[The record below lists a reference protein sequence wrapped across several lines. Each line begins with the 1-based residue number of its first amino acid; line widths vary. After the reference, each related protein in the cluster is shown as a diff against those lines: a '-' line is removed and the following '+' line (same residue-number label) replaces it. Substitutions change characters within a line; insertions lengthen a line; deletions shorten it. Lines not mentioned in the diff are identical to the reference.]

1 MRYLTNIV
9 SFHFSLPLQVLPPNI
24 VTFSL
29 SLSFTHTHTHTYT
42 HTHTHTCTHTQIYP
56 SPLYML
62 ACCHTYLSPLPPFLP
77 SLSSFPPLSL
87 SLSPSPPLLLLLILC
102 THTLHLVFSP
112 IQQHPLGGPG
122 AMLYPGKGSAW
133 QPVVTSLPSMVDIPK
148 ESIIAN
154 TDFTTTSV
162 IAKR

>member
-1 MRYLTNIV
+1 MHCFTNIV
-9 SFHFSLPLQVLPPNI
+9 SFHFSLLKVKTLQ
-24 VTFSL
+24 L
-29 SLSFTHTHTHTYT
+29 SLS
-42 HTHTHTCTHTQIYP
+42 THTQSP
-56 SPLYML
+56 SSIHVHTTML
-62 ACCHTYLSPLPPFLP
+62 LHLPDINPLPHPLSLPP
-77 SLSSFPPLSL
+77 SLPPPL
-87 SLSPSPPLLLLLILC
+87 SLSPSPSFS
-102 THTLHLVFSP
+102 VSFSP
-112 IQQHPLGGPG
+112 LIVHILHHYYITSPPVQQHPLGGPG